1 MIGFRFRF
9 RFRPM
14 RPSIET
20 PFASVP
26 MPCFFSSIFPRPA
39 SVSVSRARIRSI
51 IHPSHPSVAS
61 IHPSIGRVVNGIV
74 SGRLTDGRTGGR
86 DRDRDATCLRTRP
99 ELAGRTRPIG
109 TDDASLGE
117 RAGIHRFR
125 EEDSQ
130 TRTDAN
136 GRAVGG
142 GVSRGGVSRGGVS
155 RGGRRRERSNGYMLS
170 ISTRAHRPRTSL
182 FSAFPHTPTRRSNDR
197 SNEPVERTGRTD
209 ARRGERVRAK
219 GAFGRRGRARHGPDA
234 PTGVGGVATRRKV

>member
-1 MIGFRFRF
+1 M
-9 RFRPM
+9 
-14 RPSIET
+14 E
-20 PFASVP
+20 
-26 MPCFFSSIFPRPA
+26 
-39 SVSVSRARIRSI
+39 
-51 IHPSHPSVAS
+51 
-61 IHPSIGRVVNGIV
+61 
-74 SGRLTDGRTGGR
+74 R
-86 DRDRDATCLRTRP
+86 DRP
-99 ELAGRTRPIG
+99 

-182 FSAFPHTPTRRSNDR
+182 FSAFPHTPTRRSIER
-197 SNEPVERTGRTD
+197 TNEPVDRTRRTD

-219 GAFGRRGRARHGPDA
+219 GAFGGRGRARHGPDA

>member
-1 MIGFRFRF
+1 MPCFFLLQSSRARRRFRF
-9 RFRPM
+9 RF
-14 RPSIET
+14 
-20 PFASVP
+20 
-26 MPCFFSSIFPRPA
+26 
-39 SVSVSRARIRSI
+39 RARIRSI

-74 SGRLTDGRTGGR
+74 SGRLTDGRAGES
-86 DRDRDATCLRTRP
+86 DRDRDATSLRTRP

-142 GVSRGGVSRGGVS
+142 GVSRGGVSRV
-155 RGGRRRERSNGYMLS
+155 GRRRERSNGYMLS
-170 ISTRAHRPRTSL
+170 ISNRAHRPRTSL

-197 SNEPVERTGRTD
+197 TNEPVERTGRTD

-219 GAFGRRGRARHGPDA
+219 GAFGGRGRARHGPDA

>member
-1 MIGFRFRF
+1 M
-9 RFRPM
+9 
-14 RPSIET
+14 
-20 PFASVP
+20 
-26 MPCFFSSIFPRPA
+26 FFSSIIPRPV
-39 SVSVSRARIRSI
+39 SVSVSRARAHSFD
-51 IHPSHPSVAS
+51 HPSVASIHPS

-86 DRDRDATCLRTRP
+86 DRDGDATSLRTRP
-99 ELAGRTRPIG
+99 ELAGGTRPIG

-170 ISTRAHRPRTSL
+170 ISNRAHRPRTSL
-182 FSAFPHTPTRRSNDR
+182 FSAFPHTPTRRSIDR
-197 SNEPVERTGRTD
+197 TNEPVERTGRTD

-219 GAFGRRGRARHGPDA
+219 GAFGGRGRARHGPDA
-234 PTGVGGVATRRKV
+234 PTGVGGGATRRKV